1 MEDMGLDVCD
11 PLQVYH
17 KYHMVQ
23 VLDDMAL
30 RKKENAVR
38 NDDSNRAKVPNIRN
52 HSKMALDEDR
62 VVYDNNDRGNVLDA
76 DQILYNQATNGNR
89 ESLVQTYHNYINLQD
104 ACDSL
109 GNLHCL
115 CYCE

>member
-1 MEDMGLDVCD
+1 MEDMGLDVYD
-11 PLQVYH
+11 PLQAYH

-30 RKKENAVR
+30 RKKENVVH

-52 HSKMALDEDR
+52 HNKMALDEDR
-62 VVYDNNDRGNVLDA
+62 VVYDNNDHGNVLDA

-104 ACDSL
+104 AYDSL
-109 GNLHCL
+109 RNLRCL
-115 CYCE
+115 CCYE